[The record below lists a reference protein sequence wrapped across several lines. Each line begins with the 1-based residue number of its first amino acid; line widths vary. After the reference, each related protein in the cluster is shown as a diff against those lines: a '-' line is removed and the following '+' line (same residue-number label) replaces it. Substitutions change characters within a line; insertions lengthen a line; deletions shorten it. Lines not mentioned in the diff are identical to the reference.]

1 MNRYVEMGFTESSAL
16 EAIQRFGDDLHAGC
30 HWLMTRES
38 MGSVPK
44 RLKVSTQENARTYM
58 GSQIRF
64 LGVRYIVDDFDER
77 HALIRIRHFHTHTAR
92 WEHISD
98 GRLEWTTVHHHRT
111 QIGIPKAAWTRKVGT
126 FDYSLL
132 SISEEHRT
140 DCCPDNVLDSIIH
153 HGRPGPGEHWE
164 LWRTMVALTLK
175 FVHEPSGQKPR
186 EISSTNI
193 HNFRVEWMTYFHA
206 ISDVYSVLPDEF
218 DDALYNQPLE
228 VVLSKF
234 PEEIRKDMALK
245 IAMWKNPQPYMKKAR
260 KAYMKNCLPIVLFK
274 CNSIHN
280 NIAHFSVLIHDMTF
294 VRPNNYESGVHMQLQ
309 RLFFQIF
316 PKTKPQADIPGPM
329 DHQYLQTIL
338 KHAQKKNIPHGFE
351 PAAAF
356 ATELFP
362 YQKKCCQWM
371 QDREKHNPTSAW
383 GWTKHVCDDGFVF
396 YTSVFGHISLSV
408 PNNTTHGGLLSQDVG
423 MGKTVE
429 MLALITTHKADGP
442 TLVVLPTTMLSVWK
456 AEAAKH
462 SPSLSVVTFHGSR
475 RTKNMDDLRTA
486 DIVLTTY
493 RVVVNETNQHVPT
506 MGAVRWG
513 RIILDESHEM
523 KTILTSTTRAV
534 CRLYAPFRWC
544 VSATPWPRGM
554 AHVSSMLAFLGVS
567 PFEEAPGLGAYS
579 AAQMLVRHHSSNNPS
594 LFCRALTEMTLWQT
608 KRHVRLSLPPVR
620 EQTIVCN
627 NTFGQIYAHL
637 LDVVQARRAGDDADS
652 TINSR
657 TRILHYTRW
666 LRQAAIH
673 PSLNRMSDF
682 GVPALNCPAYA
693 ESTDIESFLKTLGTA
708 QYDDSLR
715 DVINSWRNGQEKCSI
730 CMDAMDRPTLTPCH
744 HMFCFDCIQS
754 AYQHDTQRKCPLCR
768 TAAGVQPLEELTL
781 EDEGEVITEE
791 TVCYIPDLQGNQTQM
806 PRDIHTQVLNSG
818 TTAGPKIEKIIA
830 MVQENKEKIIVF
842 TQFHNAWKLLCATM
856 EGHQIPFVSIE
867 GKMSPKQRWN
877 AIEKFQNDST
887 VRVFAM
893 TTRTASVGI
902 TLTAGSH
909 IVFLEP
915 CEDEALRKQA
925 IGRAWR
931 IGQTLPVT
939 VTTLQTEGTI
949 DTITTKEILAYI
961 SPARA
966 HISPTRISI

>member
-1 MNRYVEMGFTESSAL
+1 MNRYVEMGFSEQSSVA
-16 EAIQRFGDDLHAGC
+16 AMHRFGDNLHAGC

-44 RLKVSTQENARTYM
+44 RLKVNMPENVRTYI
-58 GSQIRF
+58 GSRIRL
-64 LGVRYIVDDFDER
+64 LGVRYIVDAFDER
-77 HALIRIRHFHTHTAR
+77 HALIRIRHVNEYSAR

-98 GRLEWTTVHHHRT
+98 GRLEWVSVHHNCVKVEF
-111 QIGIPKAAWTRKVGT
+111 PKAAWTRKVGT

-132 SISEEHRT
+132 HIDEEHRPGQT
-140 DCCPDNVLDSIIH
+140 SCTVLSSIIT
-153 HGRPGPGEHWE
+153 HGRPSGEDWE
-164 LWRTMVALTLK
+164 LWRAMVALTRT
-175 FVHEPSGQKPR
+175 FIHEPSGQKPR
-186 EISSTNI
+186 DVNSTNI

-206 ISDVYSVLPDEF
+206 ISDVYSVSLFDE
-218 DDALYNQPLE
+218 ALYNKPLDI
-228 VVLSKF
+228 VLAKF
-234 PEEIRKDMALK
+234 PEDIREDLSLK
-245 IAMWKNPQPYMKKAR
+245 IAMWKNPQPYMKKAIKSWR
-260 KAYMKNCLPIVLFK
+260 TKCLPIVLFE
-274 CNSIHN
+274 CSSIQN
-280 NIAHFSVLIHDMTF
+280 NTATFSVLIHDMTF
-294 VRPNNYESGVHMQLQ
+294 VKPNNYESGVHMQLQ

-316 PKTKPQADIPGPM
+316 PKSKPSIDVPGPM
-329 DHQYLQTIL
+329 DHRYLQTVL
-338 KHAQKKNIPHGFE
+338 KHSQKKNIPPGFQ
-351 PAAAF
+351 PSAAF
-356 ATELFP
+356 VTELFP

-371 QDREKHNPTSAW
+371 IHREKQNPTSAW
-383 GWTKHVCDDGFVF
+383 GWTKHVCDDGFAF
-396 YTSVFGHISLSV
+396 YTSVFGHISLSA

-429 MLALITTHKADGP
+429 MLALINTHKADGP

-456 AEAAKH
+456 TEAAKH
-462 SPSLSVVTFHGSR
+462 APSLSVVMFHGSR
-475 RTKNMDDLRTA
+475 RTKNMDDLRKA

-506 MGAVRWG
+506 IGAVRWG

-523 KTILTSTTRAV
+523 KTILSSTTRAI

-544 VSATPWPRGM
+544 VSATPWPRDM

-579 AAQMLVRHHSSNNPS
+579 AAQRLVRHHSTNNPS
-594 LFCRALTEMTLWQT
+594 LFCGALTEMTLWQT

-620 EQTIVCN
+620 EQTILCN

-637 LDVVQARRAGDDADS
+637 LDVVHARRAEDDADQS
-652 TINSR
+652 INSR

-682 GVPALNCPAYA
+682 GVPAHDCPAYA

-708 QYDDSLR
+708 QYDESLR
-715 DVINSWRNGQEKCSI
+715 IVIDSWKNGQEKCSI

-744 HMFCFDCIQS
+744 HLFCFDCIQS
-754 AYQHDTQRKCPLCR
+754 AYQHDTKRKCPLCR
-768 TAAGVQPLEELTL
+768 SPADNQPLEELTL
-781 EDEGEVITEE
+781 EDEGQVITEE

-806 PRDIHTQVLNSG
+806 PRDIHTQIVNSG
-818 TTAGPKIEKIIA
+818 TTMGPKIGKIIA
-830 MVQENKEKIIVF
+830 MAQENKEKIIVF

-856 EGHQIPFVSIE
+856 EGHQIPFASIE

-893 TTRTASVGI
+893 TMRTASVGI

-915 CEDEALRKQA
+915 CENEAIRKQA

-949 DTITTKEILAYI
+949 DTIDAKEMLTYI
-961 SPARA
+961 SPPAPA
-966 HISPTRISI
+966 RISI